1 MTKTELLDRFAR
13 DGEERILLARALDR
27 LSLAEQRGVPAHT
40 EFLTPEQQ
48 SVLADLLRACGA
60 PRHFFFGGF
69 EGAER
74 QLCVFLPD
82 WQERDGW
89 LSDPDC
95 PVAALR
101 CTFPR
106 DAQLAHRDILGSL
119 MGLGITRETLGDLL
133 LYDGGC
139 DVIALRSALPIL
151 LTQWEGAGRCRFTP
165 QSVALADLR
174 SEPPAPRLVQDTV
187 AALRL
192 DAVTAAAFS
201 LSRSR
206 AGELIAS
213 GRVLLD
219 HRPCLKPDRAVG
231 EGSSITCRGM
241 GKCVVKEIPG
251 LSRKGRTRIVLELY
265 R

>member
-13 DGEERILLARALDR
+13 DGEERNLLARALDR
-27 LSLAEQRGVPAHT
+27 LALAEQRGVPAHT
-40 EFLTPEQQ
+40 EFLTQEQQ
-48 SVLADLLRACGA
+48 AVLSDLLRACGS

-74 QLCVFLPD
+74 QVCVFLPD
-82 WQERDGW
+82 WQEQAEW
-89 LSDPDC
+89 LSDPNC
-95 PVAALR
+95 PVAALH
-101 CTFPR
+101 CPFPR

-119 MGLGITRETLGDLL
+119 MGLGITREMLGDLL

-151 LTQWEGAGRCRFTP
+151 LTQWEGAGRYRFAP

-174 SEPPAPRLVQDTV
+174 AEPPKPRLVQDTV

-206 AGELIAS
+206 AGELISS

-219 HRPCLKPDRAVG
+219 HRPCLKPDRPVDA
-231 EGSSITCRGM
+231 GSSITCRGM
-241 GKCVVKEIPG
+241 GKCVLKEVPG
-251 LSRKGRTRIVLELY
+251 QSRKGRVRIVLELY

>member
-27 LSLAEQRGVPAHT
+27 LSLAGQRGVPSHT
-40 EFLTPEQQ
+40 EFLSPEQQ
-48 SVLADLLRACGA
+48 AVLAELLRACGS

-89 LSDPDC
+89 LLAPDC

-101 CTFPR
+101 CAFPR
-106 DAQLAHRDILGSL
+106 DAQLTHRDVLGSL
-119 MGLGITRETLGDLL
+119 MGLGIARETLGDLL

-151 LTQWEGAGRCRFTP
+151 LTQWEGAGRCRFAP
-165 QSVALADLR
+165 QTVALADLR
-174 SEPPAPRLVQDTV
+174 VEPPKPRLVRDTV
-187 AALRL
+187 ATLRL

-206 AGELIAS
+206 AAELISS

-219 HRPCLKPDRAVG
+219 HRPCLKPDHAVG
-231 EGSSITCRGM
+231 QGSSVTCRGM
-241 GKCVVKEIPG
+241 GKCVLKDVPG
-251 LSRKGRTRIVLELY
+251 QSRKGRTQIVLELY